1 MTAFTLE
8 TLEQIVRDRA
18 SAAADVSYTRK
29 LLDKGVVHAAKKLG
43 EEGVELALAAA
54 AQDRAAVIAETA
66 DVLYHL
72 VVVLKARDIPL
83 AEVMA
88 ELDRRTAQTGLQE
101 KAGRAK
107 P

>member
-18 SAAADVSYTRK
+18 LAGADVSYTRK
-29 LLDKGVVHAAKKLG
+29 LLDKGAVHVAKKLG

-54 AQDRAAVIAETA
+54 AQDRAAVIAEAA

-72 VVVLKARDIPL
+72 AVVLKARDVPL

-88 ELDRRTAQTGLQE
+88 ELDRRTAQSGLQE

>member
-54 AQDRAAVIAETA
+54 AQDRAAVIAEAA

-72 VVVLKARDIPL
+72 AVVLKARDVPL